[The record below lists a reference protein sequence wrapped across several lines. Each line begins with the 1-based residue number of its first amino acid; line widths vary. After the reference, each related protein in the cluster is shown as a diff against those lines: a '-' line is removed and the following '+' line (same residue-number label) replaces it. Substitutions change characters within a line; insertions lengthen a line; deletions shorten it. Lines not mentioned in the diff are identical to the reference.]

1 MTHLTQLLNKLQKKF
16 VYIQTHNYPDPDAL
30 ASAAGL
36 QTLLKYKGIDSTICY
51 SGQIEKANTLAM
63 LTLLDI
69 SILSGDKL
77 SLQPEDEI
85 ILIDCQK
92 GNTNVDDFV
101 ATEVACIDHHKLQRT
116 DYYCYFDI
124 RPEVGSC
131 ASVITSYFKEE
142 NLTPDTLLASVLSYG
157 IRTDTASLTRGV
169 SQLDID
175 MFSYL
180 FQYADQSILNR
191 LASSSLSRRDLA
203 SYQKAIDSLAISGPL
218 GYTNAGNNCP
228 EAIIGT
234 LSDFILTVDEIH
246 LSLVYSCRA
255 GGIKFSI
262 RSESGLYDASD
273 LIKAALKG
281 FGSGGGHAEMAAG
294 FVPDVDSLE
303 KEEYILRTVI
313 ERIKEVLNNL
323 N

>member
-1 MTHLTQLLNKLQKKF
+1 MKHLTRLLQSLNQKF

-36 QTLLKYKGIDSTICY
+36 QALLKYKGIDSAICY
-51 SGQIEKANTLAM
+51 KGEIEKANTLAM
-63 LTLLDI
+63 LTLLDT
-69 SILSGDKL
+69 SIISGDKL
-77 SLQPEDEI
+77 SLCPDDEI

-92 GNTNVDDFV
+92 GNANVDDFIGS
-101 ATEVACIDHHKLQRT
+101 EIACIDHHKLQRT
-116 DYYCYFDI
+116 DYYRFHDI
-124 RPEVGSC
+124 RPDAGAC
-131 ASVITSYFKEE
+131 ASIITSYFKEE
-142 NLTPDTLLASVLSYG
+142 NIQPDTLLASILMYG

-180 FQYADQSILNR
+180 FPYADQSILHR

-218 GYTNAGNNCP
+218 GYTNAGNDCP
-228 EAIIGT
+228 EAVIGT
-234 LSDFILTVDEIH
+234 LSDFILTVDEIR

-262 RSESGLYDASD
+262 RSESGLYDSSD
-273 LIKAALKG
+273 IIKAALKG
-281 FGSGGGHAEMAAG
+281 LGSGGGHAEMAAG
-294 FVPDVDSLE
+294 FIPGVNSKE
-303 KEEYILRTVI
+303 KEEEILQTVI
-313 ERIKEVLNNL
+313 ERIRKLLNED
-323 N
+323 